1 MGGGGREGRG
11 GEGMEEGVRGTWGL
25 GRCVVRLIL
34 CWVLGERGVVCKI
47 PCLRSATSALEQD
60 YCIEMHCCA

>member
-11 GEGMEEGVRGTWGL
+11 CEGMEEGVRGMWGL

-34 CWVLGERGVVCKI
+34 CWVLGEREVCNI

-60 YCIEMHCCA
+60 YGI